1 MVYKIILPDKSE
13 IQFEEKQGAIKAAKE
28 NASKQNK
35 VIAVKIKKDDK
46 WEQIALA
53 YPNGAV
59 QEGSGGF
66 GFFKN
71 LPVGRVR

>member
-1 MVYKIILPDKSE
+1 MVYKIILPDKNE
-13 IQFEEKQGAIKAAKE
+13 VEFDDKEGAIKAARE

-35 VIAVKIKKDDK
+35 VVAVKQKKDNK
-46 WEQIALA
+46 WEQVAIA
-53 YPNGAV
+53 YPNGAI
-59 QEGSGGF
+59 QEGAGGF